1 MDWRLAKVSFED
13 SCYCRA
19 FSMGHLGVSFL
30 DKVAK
35 YLGFSESY
43 FGYFCGSYL
52 DLVLLDAL
60 ASYLGYHIQEVLLE
74 IQEVG
79 HAHLALVHLVLE
91 RSDIMAG
98 LGTYFMFLDR
108 ELVAACLVIM
118 VVVALL
124 VLSLQYWGEDDPK
137 DNSD

>member
-1 MDWRLAKVSFED
+1 MDHQYVESGGSLQSLASHTSLEVSLEESDLDWRLAKVSFED

-19 FSMGHLGVSFL
+19 FSKGHLGVSFL

-35 YLGFSESY
+35 CLGFSESY

-79 HAHLALVHLVLE
+79 HAH
-91 RSDIMAG
+91 
-98 LGTYFMFLDR
+98 
-108 ELVAACLVIM
+108 
-118 VVVALL
+118 
-124 VLSLQYWGEDDPK
+124 
-137 DNSD
+137 